1 MQKARSHRSEDPL
14 LPLVGTR
21 FQVLF
26 TRLPAFFSPF
36 PHGTGALSVTDE
48 YLALEGGPPRFRQDS
63 SCPAVLRYPGHT
75 PIHDFAYGTLTPYGG
90 AFQRASAIATSRAG
104 QCPTWALQPRN
115 ACAPVWA
122 NPLSLAATRGI
133 SVDFYS
139 WSYLDVSVHSVGL
152 CLPMNSGGDDRCHHR
167 PGFPIRASP
176 DHSLRAAPRSLS
188 QLTTPFLACP
198 CQGIHRAPLFA

>member
-63 SCPAVLRYPGHT
+63 SCPAVLRYLGHT
-75 PIHDFAYGTLTPYGG
+75 PETISPTGLSPPMVARSNALRLSLTVMRVTP
-90 AFQRASAIATSRAG
+90 AQ
-104 QCPTWALQPRN
+104 ALQPRN

-122 NPLSLAATRGI
+122 NPLSLAATRRI

-139 WSYLDVSVHSVGL
+139 WSYLDVSVRSVGF
-152 CLPMNSGGDDRCHHR
+152 LPPMDSGEDDRCHHL

-176 DHSLRAAPRSLS
+176 DQSLRAAPRSLS
-188 QLTTPFLACP
+188 QLTTPFIACP
-198 CQGIHRAPLFA
+198 CQGIHRAPLVA